1 MIEETTGV
9 GVTDSVSTDTPT
21 EAALSPVTEEIQTV
35 DADQVETPAVEAEV
49 ESTDAVEDDSE
60 QVLAETEA
68 DDGTPLVKKLRDT
81 IKKLQK
87 SQASPPQEINK
98 EAEELYQGLTSFD
111 NEKGVP
117 SARPFAEK
125 LAAKDPK
132 LAYQAGVDIFNL
144 PVPNDANGWTFG
156 HHYLKANGIDPTR
169 LDDVR
174 SFLEGGQQVTSYQEI
189 PEFVPPEYHDAFKSY
204 SPGVRESL
212 EFQLDD
218 PDTRQGAL
226 EVLQDRQWKL
236 DQQKT
241 REEGERQSQARL
253 AQEIETEV
261 EADAVQTFTRFVEDF
276 EQSPTFT
283 NVQVSAN
290 PTVDKVIKS
299 SINQQML
306 NLAEPNS
313 VAGQQALRLF
323 KELGVEIN
331 LKEIE
336 QYLGIIN
343 GSIETSVKAGKGG
356 YQANKAQADAQKAMA
371 VQRLSG
377 IRNSIFTQA
386 LKKLAGSQMAASQA
400 QGETLKN
407 NAGLPTFGESSQ
419 VEQGQKI
426 DTLAWIKQRAS
437 QP

>member
-1 MIEETTGV
+1 
-9 GVTDSVSTDTPT
+9 
-21 EAALSPVTEEIQTV
+21 
-35 DADQVETPAVEAEV
+35 
-49 ESTDAVEDDSE
+49 
-60 QVLAETEA
+60 
-68 DDGTPLVKKLRDT
+68 
-81 IKKLQK
+81 
-87 SQASPPQEINK
+87 
-98 EAEELYQGLTSFD
+98 
-111 NEKGVP
+111 
-117 SARPFAEK
+117 
-125 LAAKDPK
+125 
-132 LAYQAGVDIFNL
+132 
-144 PVPNDANGWTFG
+144 
-156 HHYLKANGIDPTR
+156 
-169 LDDVR
+169 
-174 SFLEGGQQVTSYQEI
+174 
-189 PEFVPPEYHDAFKSY
+189 
-204 SPGVRESL
+204 
-212 EFQLDD
+212 
-218 PDTRQGAL
+218 
-226 EVLQDRQWKL
+226 
-236 DQQKT
+236 
-241 REEGERQSQARL
+241 
-253 AQEIETEV
+253 
-261 EADAVQTFTRFVEDF
+261 
-276 EQSPTFT
+276 
-283 NVQVSAN
+283 
-290 PTVDKVIKS
+290 VDKVIKS

>member
-1 MIEETTGV
+1 MEETTGV

-21 EAALSPVTEEIQTV
+21 ETALSPVTEESQTV
-35 DADQVETPAVEAEV
+35 DAGATEAVAEV
-49 ESTDAVEDDSE
+49 QTESIDVEDDSE

-144 PVPNDANGWTFG
+144 PVPGDESGWTFG

-174 SFLEGGQQVTSYQEI
+174 QFLEGGQQASTYQQI
-189 PEFVPPEYHDAFKSY
+189 PEYVPQEYHDAFKSY
-204 SPGVRESL
+204 SQGVRESL
-212 EFQLDD
+212 EYQLDD
-218 PDTRQGAL
+218 PDTRQAAL

-236 DQQKT
+236 DQQKA
-241 REEGERQSQARL
+241 REESEKQYQAKL

-261 EADAVQTFTRFVEDF
+261 ETDAVQTFTKFVEDF

-306 NLAEPNS
+306 NLSEPNS
-313 VAGQQALRLF
+313 VAGQQALKLF
-323 KELGVEIN
+323 KELGVDIN
-331 LKEIE
+331 LKDIE

-343 GSIETSVKAGKGG
+343 GSIETSVRAGKGG
-356 YQANKAQADAQKAMA
+356 YQTNKAQADAQKAMA
-371 VQRLSG
+371 LQRLSG

-386 LKKLAGSQMAASQA
+386 LKKLAGEQMAASQA

-419 VEQGQKI
+419 VSQEKKI
-426 DTLAWIKQRAS
+426 STLDWINQRAS
-437 QP
+437 Q